1 MNRSPNNPT
10 APKVA
15 LLGPLP
21 PPYGGYASYVIL
33 LRGSLLAE
41 RFGYAIIDHEPHP
54 PRSDAHAWAASRNP
68 QSV

>member
-1 MNRSPNNPT
+1 VNRSPNNPT

-21 PPYGGYASYVIL
+21 PPYGGYAFYVMP

-41 RFGYAIIDHEPHP
+41 RFGYAIIDTSHAP
-54 PRSDAHAWAASRNP
+54 PE
-68 QSV
+68 